1 MNDEKVKRAITEI
14 INYIDKNTDS
24 FIRADYIMDIVKAR
38 LEGIITG
45 IDLAE
50 SSVAPGAAT
59 TKPGLV
65 EDARVIVDDG
75 S

>member
-24 FIRADYIMDIVKAR
+24 FIREDYIMDVVKAR

-59 TKPGLV
+59 AKPGLA
-65 EDARVIVDDG
+65 EEARVIVDDG
-75 S
+75 G